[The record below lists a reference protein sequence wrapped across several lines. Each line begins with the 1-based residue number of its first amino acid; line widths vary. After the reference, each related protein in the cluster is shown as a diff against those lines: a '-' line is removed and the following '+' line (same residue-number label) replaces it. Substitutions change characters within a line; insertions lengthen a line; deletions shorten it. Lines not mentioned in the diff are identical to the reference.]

1 MAGFAFKGF
10 VAGRTGLATVLL
22 LVAAA
27 GCSPSPPQPSASA
40 SASATGSGSATAAGS
55 ASASSPGSSGAAT
68 TAPAGN
74 GSSAEATPPADADE
88 TSPAANGDRVISS
101 TVTHDWAVPSA
112 DAPFRTAHQN
122 PVPLAPP
129 PAEPLPELFTIGA
142 GQHPAGTPPYDQL
155 SFRFTGAFPG
165 YEISFVP
172 ELRADGSGK
181 LIPMPGTGAILK
193 VVFRG
198 AQAHTADGTA
208 STITDSP
215 APAIG
220 YRALTSYAPAGDFEG
235 VLSYGLGVGRPGTP
249 APQTKLRVY
258 EVERIEQGR
267 HLYVVAIQ
275 LDAGS
280 Q

>member
-1 MAGFAFKGF
+1 MAGIAIRRFA
-10 VAGRTGLATVLL
+10 AGRAALAGLL
-22 LVAAA
+22 LVVTA
-27 GCSPSPPQPSASA
+27 CSPSPSPSSPSASA
-40 SASATGSGSATAAGS
+40 SGSATATGSGTTSPG
-55 ASASSPGSSGAAT
+55 ASSGTAAT
-68 TAPAGN
+68 TPAG
-74 GSSAEATPPADADE
+74 GPSAEATPPSDSDE
-88 TSPAANGDRVISS
+88 TSPAAGGDRVISS

-112 DAPFRTAHQN
+112 DAPFRTSHQN
-122 PVPLAPP
+122 PVPLARP
-129 PAEPLPELFTIGA
+129 PAEPLPALVTIGA
-142 GQHPAGTPPYDQL
+142 GQHPTGTPPYDQL
-155 SFRFTGAFPG
+155 SFRFAGAFPG

-172 ELRADGSGK
+172 ELRADGSGN

-198 AQAHTADGTA
+198 AQAHTADGSA

-220 YRALTSYAPAGDFEG
+220 FRALASYAPAGDFEG

-249 APQTKLRVY
+249 AAQTKVRVY
-258 EVERIEQGR
+258 EVEKIEQGR

-280 Q
+280 L